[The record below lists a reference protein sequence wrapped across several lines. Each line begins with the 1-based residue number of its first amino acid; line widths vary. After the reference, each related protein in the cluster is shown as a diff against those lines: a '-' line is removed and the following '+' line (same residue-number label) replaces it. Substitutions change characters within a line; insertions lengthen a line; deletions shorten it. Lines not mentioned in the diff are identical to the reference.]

1 VAYDD
6 GIYDSYTIP
15 NINNILPS
23 EDGYIYCYLPF
34 WFAKY
39 TNTAFPLI
47 STRGPSTVR
56 FHITLRPFS
65 QVIRKVSSAMTC
77 DETPNGTSFQAR
89 DYTYPFRKFIDIFIR
104 YANPG
109 FEAADMLCGISNVD
123 GDLRKQYMN
132 DVYEILME
140 PVVETTFAEPLKYLM
155 NTPVGNTIRIQ
166 LPLTQANGPVKQILF
181 FLRRNAAI
189 EQFNDWNNYSAVLQP
204 DLDPVWNPN
213 RPLLVHA
220 QLMVGTAVWAD
231 QPERWWRATCD
242 LPLPGGA
249 RAYGNY
255 IYGYN
260 FAHKPAEFTPSGTLN
275 ADRVDLK
282 LSLTVTPPGGVA
294 DKEWS
299 VTVFIVGT
307 NWMRFEN
314 SIANLLFME

>member
-1 VAYDD
+1 
-6 GIYDSYTIP
+6 
-15 NINNILPS
+15 
-23 EDGYIYCYLPF
+23 
-34 WFAKY
+34 
-39 TNTAFPLI
+39 
-47 STRGPSTVR
+47 
-56 FHITLRPFS
+56 
-65 QVIRKVSSAMTC
+65 
-77 DETPNGTSFQAR
+77 
-89 DYTYPFRKFIDIFIR
+89 
-104 YANPG
+104 
-109 FEAADMLCGISNVD
+109 
-123 GDLRKQYMN
+123 MN

-204 DLDPVWNPN
+204 DVDPVWNPN

-242 LPLPGGA
+242 LPLPGGV